1 MASTV
6 ASVTAAYDS
15 GAQSKID
22 LTDLGSMPAA
32 VSFVVTASA
41 PPGGLAIPFER
52 DVSLTGGAPGIAA
65 TGVAY
70 TS

>member
-1 MASTV
+1 
-6 ASVTAAYDS
+6 VTAAYDS
-15 GAQSKID
+15 GAQASIA
-22 LTDLGSMPAA
+22 LTDLSALPAA

-41 PPGGLAIPFER
+41 PPSGVAVPFAR
-52 DVSLTGGAPGIAA
+52 DVPLTGGAPGIAA